1 MVGACSRGERRISN
15 CSFQSGVEET
25 NVMEVTRCRRQ
36 CCQTPASRD
45 AVGFVWKGG
54 EGWVLPGV
62 PKPPRRFGGP
72 FSMLVRGWRR
82 HDNR

>member
-62 PKPPRRFGGP
+62 PKPPRRFGVP
-72 FSMLVRGWRR
+72 LFDVSARVASPR
-82 HDNR
+82 